1 MSRAASAL
9 LGLAIWM
16 SPVQAVHGQQQE
28 KKSPNRWYA
37 VPNVGFDTDDG
48 LGFGARGEL
57 AVTAP
62 GHDPYKMAFVL
73 HIFATLRGYHHHR
86 FRFDRTGL
94 GPGGRLRVTTH
105 VAWRQWLNDGYWGIG
120 NGTTRERAYTES
132 FGEDDVR
139 RKRYRY
145 TLFQPFIHVTLRAR
159 MTSRWSLFAAVNAKY
174 SIIETYEGSLLAEH
188 QPYGMDGGMTILLS
202 GGFIYDS
209 RQPEV
214 DPKSGVFAEVSGRT
228 AGPLPG
234 GAGAFGG
241 VFASLRGYWSVAPWC
256 VLAGRVM
263 GEMLFGQIPFYEMVH
278 WGGSVPVMG
287 FGGFETIRGIS
298 FGRWHAPGKAI
309 VNAEARFYVLSHT
322 IFKRPM
328 VWQIALLAD
337 AGIVWGA
344 GDDATAGAA
353 ELPLHPAGGLGIR
366 VIFEE
371 TFVGRIDAG
380 VGVDPVTEED
390 GSITHEPTFG
400 IYFMFDHAF

>member
-1 MSRAASAL
+1 M
-9 LGLAIWM
+9 
-16 SPVQAVHGQQQE
+16 
-28 KKSPNRWYA
+28 
-37 VPNVGFDTDDG
+37 
-48 LGFGARGEL
+48 
-57 AVTAP
+57 
-62 GHDPYKMAFVL
+62 
-73 HIFATLRGYHHHR
+73 
-86 FRFDRTGL
+86 
-94 GPGGRLRVTTH
+94 
-105 VAWRQWLNDGYWGIG
+105 
-120 NGTTRERAYTES
+120 
-132 FGEDDVR
+132 
-139 RKRYRY
+139 
-145 TLFQPFIHVTLRAR
+145 
-159 MTSRWSLFAAVNAKY
+159 
-174 SIIETYEGSLLAEH
+174 
-188 QPYGMDGGMTILLS
+188 
-202 GGFIYDS
+202 
-209 RQPEV
+209 
-214 DPKSGVFAEVSGRT
+214 
-228 AGPLPG
+228 
-234 GAGAFGG
+234 
-241 VFASLRGYWSVAPWC
+241 
-256 VLAGRVM
+256 
-263 GEMLFGQIPFYEMVH
+263 
-278 WGGSVPVMG
+278 PVMG